1 MKSHFIVKNGER
13 QTGEMSV
20 FEAVEVLNK
29 FKEPYTLEEV
39 KEKNFEIH
47 SFCRH
52 WAIKQGEEINQRL
65 VFNSKEEADA
75 KWWEL
80 KPNYIS
86 EGLEVVEVVE
96 VREMFLWFRR
106 YDDKDFI
113 EFFTDTKNLEDAV
126 EDAINETN
134 VAIMAIEYDGE
145 IVARYGE
152 NFIKNPEK
160 RR

>member
-1 MKSHFIVKNGER
+1 MNKHFISVNGEKR
-13 QTGEMSV
+13 TGEMSV
-20 FEAVEVLNK
+20 FEAVEALAD
-29 FKEPYTLEEV
+29 FKALAEEND
-39 KEKNFEIH
+39 KIEIH
-47 SFCRH
+47 SLPDK
-52 WAIKQGEEINQRL
+52 WAIKQGGRINRRL
-65 VFNSKEEADA
+65 VFKTKEEADE

-86 EGLEVVEVVE
+86 EGLEVVE

-134 VAIMAIEYDGE
+134 VAIMAIDYDGE
-145 IVARYGE
+145 VVARYGE

>member
-1 MKSHFIVKNGER
+1 MKSNYIVKNGNRE
-13 QTGEMSV
+13 TGEMSV
-20 FEAVEVLNK
+20 FEAVEVMNN
-29 FKEPYTLEEV
+29 FKALSDE
-39 KEKNFEIH
+39 NDRIEIH
-47 SFCRH
+47 SFCRK
-52 WAIKQGEEINQRL
+52 WAIKQGGRINRRL
-65 VFNSKEEADA
+65 VFKTKEEADE
-75 KWWEL
+75 KWLEL

-86 EGLEVVEVVE
+86 EGLEVVE

-134 VAIMAIEYDGE
+134 IAIMAIDYDGE
-145 IVARYGE
+145 VVARYRE

>member
-1 MKSHFIVKNGER
+1 M
-13 QTGEMSV
+13 
-20 FEAVEVLNK
+20 
-29 FKEPYTLEEV
+29 
-39 KEKNFEIH
+39 
-47 SFCRH
+47 
-52 WAIKQGEEINQRL
+52 
-65 VFNSKEEADA
+65 KEEADE

-80 KPNYIS
+80 KPKYIS
-86 EGLEVVEVVE
+86 ERLEVVE

-152 NFIKNPEK
+152 NFIKNTEK

>member
-1 MKSHFIVKNGER
+1 MKSNYIVKNGNRE
-13 QTGEMSV
+13 TGEMSV
-20 FEAVEVLNK
+20 FEAVEVMNN
-29 FKEPYTLEEV
+29 FKALSDE
-39 KEKNFEIH
+39 NDRIEIH
-47 SFCRH
+47 SFCRK
-52 WAIKQGEEINQRL
+52 WAIKQGGRINRRL
-65 VFNSKEEADA
+65 VFKTKEEADE
-75 KWWEL
+75 KWLEL

-86 EGLEVVEVVE
+86 EGLEVVE

-134 VAIMAIEYDGE
+134 VAIMAIDYDGE
-145 IVARYGE
+145 VVARYRE

>member
-1 MKSHFIVKNGER
+1 MKAHYIVKNGER

-20 FEAVEVLNK
+20 FEAVEVL
-29 FKEPYTLEEV
+29 
-39 KEKNFEIH
+39 KNFKALSDEKDRLEIH
-47 SFCRH
+47 SFCRK
-52 WAIKQGEEINQRL
+52 WAIKQGGRINRRL
-65 VFNSKEEADA
+65 VFKTKEEADE

-80 KPNYIS
+80 KPKYIS
-86 EGLEVVEVVE
+86 ESLEVVE

-134 VAIMAIEYDGE
+134 VAIMAIDYDGE
-145 IVARYGE
+145 VVARYGE

>member
-1 MKSHFIVKNGER
+1 MKSNYIVKNGNRE
-13 QTGEMSV
+13 TGEMSV
-20 FEAVEVLNK
+20 FEAVEVMNN
-29 FKEPYTLEEV
+29 FKALSDE
-39 KEKNFEIH
+39 NDRIEIH
-47 SFCRH
+47 SFCRK
-52 WAIKQGEEINQRL
+52 WAIKQGGRINRRL
-65 VFNSKEEADA
+65 VFKTKEEADE
-75 KWWEL
+75 KWLEL

-86 EGLEVVEVVE
+86 EGLEVVE

-134 VAIMAIEYDGE
+134 IAIMAIEYDGE
-145 IVARYGE
+145 VVARYCE

>member
-1 MKSHFIVKNGER
+1 MKSNYIVKNGNRE
-13 QTGEMSV
+13 TGEMSV
-20 FEAVEVLNK
+20 FEAVEVMNN
-29 FKEPYTLEEV
+29 FKALSDE
-39 KEKNFEIH
+39 NDRIEIH
-47 SFCRH
+47 SFCRK
-52 WAIKQGEEINQRL
+52 WAIKQGGRINRRL
-65 VFNSKEEADA
+65 VFKTKEEADE
-75 KWWEL
+75 KWLEL

-86 EGLEVVEVVE
+86 EGLEVVE

-134 VAIMAIEYDGE
+134 IAIMAIEYDGE
-145 IVARYGE
+145 VVARYRE